1 MKSFIVYAQD
11 GTILRTGSCPDAM
24 FDLQKDEDELIM
36 EGVADDASDMI
47 QDGKIVEKPGPS
59 DTVKNDA
66 AILELRLRRDLML
79 ADTDWTQ
86 LPDSPLSDSAKNE
99 WQEYREKLRNLPSE
113 NEDILDIDDV
123 SFPAPPA

>member
-1 MKSFIVYAQD
+1 MKSFIVYAQN

-24 FDLQKDEDELIM
+24 FDLQKDADELIM
-36 EGVADDASDMI
+36 EGVANDASKII
-47 QDGKIVEKPGPS
+47 QDGKIVEKPAPS

-66 AILELRLRRDLML
+66 AILELRLRRDLIL
-79 ADTDWTQ
+79 ASTDWTQ

-113 NEDILDIDDV
+113 NQDILDIDDV

>member
-11 GTILRTGSCPDAM
+11 GKILRTGSCPDAM
-24 FDLQKDEDELIM
+24 FDLQKDADELIM
-36 EGVADDASDMI
+36 EGVANDASKII
-47 QDGKIVEKPGPS
+47 QDGKIVEKPAPS
-59 DTVKNDA
+59 DTLKNDA
-66 AILELRLRRDLML
+66 AILELRLRRDLIL
-79 ADTDWTQ
+79 ASTDWTQ

-113 NEDILDIDDV
+113 NQDILDIDDV

>member
-1 MKSFIVYAQD
+1 MKSFIVYARD

-24 FDLQKDEDELIM
+24 FDLQKDADELIM
-36 EGVADDASDMI
+36 EGVANDASKII
-47 QDGKIVEKPGPS
+47 QDGKIVEKPAPS
-59 DTVKNDA
+59 DTLKNDA
-66 AILELRLRRDLML
+66 AILELRLRRDLIL
-79 ADTDWTQ
+79 ASTDWTQ

-113 NEDILDIDDV
+113 NQDILDIDDV

>member
-1 MKSFIVYAQD
+1 MKSFIVYAQN

-24 FDLQKDEDELIM
+24 FDLQKDADELIM
-36 EGVADDASDMI
+36 EGVANDASKII
-47 QDGKIVEKPGPS
+47 QDGKIVEKPAPS
-59 DTVKNDA
+59 DTLKNDA
-66 AILELRLRRDLML
+66 AILELRLRRDLIL
-79 ADTDWTQ
+79 ASTDWTQ

-113 NEDILDIDDV
+113 NQDILDIDDV

>member
-24 FDLQKDEDELIM
+24 FDLQKNADELIM

-47 QDGKIVEKPGPS
+47 QDGKIVQKPGPS

>member
-24 FDLQKDEDELIM
+24 FDLQKDADELIM
-36 EGVADDASDMI
+36 EGVADDASKII
-47 QDGKIVEKPGPS
+47 QDGKIVEKPAPS
-59 DTVKNDA
+59 DSVKNDA
-66 AILELRLRRDLML
+66 AILALRLRRDLLL

-123 SFPAPPA
+123 SFPTPPA

>member
-36 EGVADDASDMI
+36 EGVADDASKII
-47 QDGKIVEKPGPS
+47 QDGKIVEKPAPS

>member
-24 FDLQKDEDELIM
+24 FDLQKDADELIM
-36 EGVADDASDMI
+36 EGVANDASKII
-47 QDGKIVEKPGPS
+47 QDGKIVEKPAPS
-59 DTVKNDA
+59 DTLKNDA
-66 AILELRLRRDLML
+66 AILELRLRRDLIL
-79 ADTDWTQ
+79 ASTDWTQ

-113 NEDILDIDDV
+113 NQDILDIDDV

>member
-47 QDGKIVEKPGPS
+47 QDGKIVQKPAPS

-123 SFPAPPA
+123 SFPTPPA

>member
-1 MKSFIVYAQD
+1 MKPFIVYTQD

-24 FDLQKDEDELIM
+24 FDLQKNADELIM

-47 QDGKIVEKPGPS
+47 KDGKIVQKPAPS

-123 SFPAPPA
+123 SFPTPPA

>member
-1 MKSFIVYAQD
+1 MKRFVIYNNE
-11 GTILRTGSCPDAM
+11 GKILRTGSCPDDM
-24 FDLQKDEDELIM
+24 FDIQRGDNELIV
-36 EGVADDASDMI
+36 EGTA
-47 QDGKIVEKPGPS
+47 
-59 DTVKNDA
+59 NDA
-66 AILELRLRRDLML
+66 TQHVVDGVILDKPDLTTAEQTAIGMLEIRQIRDLIL

-86 LPDSPLSDSAKNE
+86 LPDSPLAEGKKIE